1 MKSANPENEY
11 IPIDLRISVRRE
23 TLRLISEMAE
33 DMGISIN
40 EVFSFL
46 AEDSVIDLELL
57 EDLNEIEI
65 PSKCSI
71 DDLKNA
77 LLKKNKKIL
86 IKPHPNFYNGSLGQS
101 AKWDKII
108 YDKFVKRFS
117 NNDNLFFLNKP
128 TQNYHLLKKLNIISS
143 VLMAVDMTTD
153 YIYQLNLDHIFHL
166 LSMLRLLN

>member
-11 IPIDLRISVRRE
+11 IPLDLRISVRRD

-65 PSKCSI
+65 PSQCSLE
-71 DDLKNA
+71 DLKNA
-77 LLKKNKKIL
+77 LLKK
-86 IKPHPNFYNGSLGQS
+86 
-101 AKWDKII
+101 
-108 YDKFVKRFS
+108 
-117 NNDNLFFLNKP
+117 
-128 TQNYHLLKKLNIISS
+128 KLC
-143 VLMAVDMTTD
+143 
-153 YIYQLNLDHIFHL
+153 
-166 LSMLRLLN
+166 

>member
-11 IPIDLRISVRRE
+11 IPVDLRISVRRD

-65 PSKCSI
+65 PNKCSLS
-71 DDLKNA
+71 DLKNA
-77 LLKKNKKIL
+77 IL
-86 IKPHPNFYNGSLGQS
+86 
-101 AKWDKII
+101 
-108 YDKFVKRFS
+108 R
-117 NNDNLFFLNKP
+117 
-128 TQNYHLLKKLNIISS
+128 KKLC
-143 VLMAVDMTTD
+143 
-153 YIYQLNLDHIFHL
+153 
-166 LSMLRLLN
+166 